1 MLGYWKSAVAVPA
14 TGHAAITFEWY
25 RSFLQLLINN
35 NAQTWFGWLITI
47 GEMAIGLG
55 LLLGVLTGIAAFFGA
70 TMNMSYLLAGST
82 STNPVM
88 FAFAIGLILA
98 WKVAG
103 YYGVDRYLLPRLGVP
118 WNARP
123 RRGSGPP
130 VVSPAPA

>member
-1 MLGYWKSAVAVPA
+1 
-14 TGHAAITFEWY
+14 
-25 RSFLQLLINN
+25 
-35 NAQTWFGWLITI
+35 
-47 GEMAIGLG
+47 MAIGLG

-118 WNARP
+118 WSKRP
-123 RRGSGPP
+123 VHGSAPP
-130 VVSPAPA
+130 AASPAPA